1 LFDFIRGGKMLVLA
15 MAAFAASTIA
25 MQPADTAKPIRVA
38 LVCAKSSQKTSG
50 LTKICYYDCG
60 GSEGAV
66 TVKTYEACP
75 RRKLRWQLNRT
86 GPFGPSGISR

>member
-1 LFDFIRGGKMLVLA
+1 MLVLA
-15 MAAFAASTIA
+15 MAAFAASAIA
-25 MQPADTAKPIRVA
+25 MEPADTAKPIRVA
-38 LVCAKSSQKTSG
+38 LVCAKSSQKTAG

>member
-1 LFDFIRGGKMLVLA
+1 MIILA
-15 MAAFAASTIA
+15 LAILTASASMTE
-25 MQPADTAKPIRVA
+25 PPDTAKPIRVA

>member
-1 LFDFIRGGKMLVLA
+1 MMVLA
-15 MAAFAASTIA
+15 MAAFAIA
-25 MQPADTAKPIRVA
+25 MEPADAARPIRVA

-50 LTKICYYDCG
+50 LTKICYYDCA